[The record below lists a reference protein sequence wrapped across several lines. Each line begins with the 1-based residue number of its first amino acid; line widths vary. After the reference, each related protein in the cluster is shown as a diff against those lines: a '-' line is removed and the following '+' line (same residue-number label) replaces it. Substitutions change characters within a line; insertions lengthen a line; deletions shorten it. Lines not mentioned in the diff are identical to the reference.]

1 MLISPLWATRRY
13 GCASGQLGKVLVEK
27 RECTRPKALT
37 TRSSCRSSSKAA
49 QLRSR
54 QHALA
59 DKGAPGQAR
68 EVDGVRRLCA
78 AAGALAAELVLDT
91 LTYQVRPALQFVPA
105 RTTDEHLAERRHR
118 IARQCADRR
127 IVDRDVAPTEHGQA
141 QFADDLVNALDRR
154 VRIGTALR
162 QEGDT
167 GGVGAFRRQLEV
179 HDGGRK
185 KASGIWIRM
194 PAPSPVFGS
203 APAAPPVL
211 QVHQRGD
218 RLFDDVTALAAV
230 HVDDERDAARV
241 VFESRIVETDGS
253 RSTLHGRPLHLLRC
267 ATLSTPNNWTVGESP
282 SQAVRRVVNV
292 IADDSDVLPFSHGL
306 CHDVK
311 SVRPLQPIQQK

>member
-1 MLISPLWATRRY
+1 MRPDR
-13 GCASGQLGKVLVEK
+13 LG
-27 RECTRPKALT
+27 
-37 TRSSCRSSSKAA
+37 
-49 QLRSR
+49 
-54 QHALA
+54 
-59 DKGAPGQAR
+59 

-179 HDGGRK
+179 HDGPEE
-185 KASGIWIRM
+185 GIGDLDQDAR
-194 PAPSPVFGS
+194 AVTGVRLGTGS
-203 APAAPPVL
+203 TAVL

-241 VFESRIVETDGS
+241 VFESGIVETDGS
-253 RSTLHGRPLHLLRC
+253 RSTLHGRPFAL
-267 ATLSTPNNWTVGESP
+267 AT
-282 SQAVRRVVNV
+282 VRD
-292 IADDSDVLPFSHGL
+292 AEHPKQLDCG
-306 CHDVK
+306 
-311 SVRPLQPIQQK
+311 